1 MVFDVKGSI
10 PHSTSTIYWGIT
22 CTELGRI
29 WGRQSARR
37 SAQIARRAR
46 ARPLS
51 RAPEPSGPPL
61 QALLLTHY
69 NKLFGL
75 DYFSEH
81 NQKVVPQVPA
91 FKLNAQDAAKK
102 KQS

>member
-1 MVFDVKGSI
+1 MGLMVFAVKSSNI

-61 QALLLTHY
+61 QALVVAWYLLGVT
-69 NKLFGL
+69 KLR
-75 DYFSEH
+75 
-81 NQKVVPQVPA
+81 
-91 FKLNAQDAAKK
+91 
-102 KQS
+102 